1 MHALSVSLLRAK
13 QLPVITNGLGASP
26 HAGSTCT
33 IGVVMVRPL
42 NRLPARLYFKL
53 KPDPNI
59 HSFSSLRVQRNT
71 HGVSANPD
79 LSQAMAPSKQKR
91 THAALRAP
99 SAHRSA
105 STSKPRFVGDGQLVE
120 LGSIC
125 ELVMGQ
131 SPSSDTYNADGE
143 GLPFYQGNA
152 DFGEKNPIP
161 HVWCTEPKKVA
172 EKGDILISVRAPI
185 GAINIASEQCC
196 IGRGVAAIRPRLD
209 FISADFLMHQLL
221 ASRKKLELMG
231 TGSTFK
237 AVGKKALNG
246 FAISVYPKGDQ
257 DIIAD
262 QLDCIIQQIK
272 ATETQVVQL
281 DQLVKSRFVE
291 MFGELDT
298 NPKGFQLT
306 CFDDL
311 GTWTSGGTPSRK
323 NPSYFTGE
331 IDWYS
336 AGELNSLH
344 LGRSKERIS
353 LRAIEESSAKLVPPG
368 SLFVGMYDT
377 AALKMGITTKESSSN
392 QACANL
398 VPNGIVDLVWL
409 YFAIDQLKPSLLA
422 KRSGCR
428 QKNLSLKK
436 IKSFMVPLPDLDS
449 QQGFSRFVAQVDKSR
464 FVRDH
469 EMNFR

>member
-1 MHALSVSLLRAK
+1 MK
-13 QLPVITNGLGASP
+13 
-26 HAGSTCT
+26 
-33 IGVVMVRPL
+33 L
-42 NRLPARLYFKL
+42 NEICSKG
-53 KPDPNI
+53 K
-59 HSFSSLRVQRNT
+59 SSLRQKDVINDGPYSVYGAS
-71 HGVSANPD
+71 GVVGTTSDYQNEIPYVAVIKDGAGVGRASACEPMTSVLGTMQALIPNPNVERD
-79 LSQAMAPSKQKR
+79 YLLYLVRSLRLGEGFSGSTIPHIYFKDYGKIEVPLPSLEAQKR
-91 THAALRAP
+91 IV
-99 SAHRSA
+99 S
-105 STSKPRFVGDGQLVE
+105 QL
-120 LGSIC
+120 
-125 ELVMGQ
+125 
-131 SPSSDTYNADGE
+131 
-143 GLPFYQGNA
+143 GLIEAQI
-152 DFGEKNPIP
+152 EQ
-161 HVWCTEPKKVA
+161 A
-172 EKGDILISVRAPI
+172 EA
-185 GAINIASEQCC
+185 Q
-196 IGRGVAAIRPRLD
+196 
-209 FISADFLMHQLL
+209 
-221 ASRKKLELMG
+221 
-231 TGSTFK
+231 TT
-237 AVGKKALNG
+237 
-246 FAISVYPKGDQ
+246 
-257 DIIAD
+257 
-262 QLDCIIQQIK
+262 
-272 ATETQVVQL
+272 QL

-464 FVRDH
+464 FIAQQQIEKLQMLYDSLAQDY
-469 EMNFR
+469 FGD

>member
-1 MHALSVSLLRAK
+1 MS
-13 QLPVITNGLGASP
+13 
-26 HAGSTCT
+26 
-33 IGVVMVRPL
+33 
-42 NRLPARLYFKL
+42 
-53 KPDPNI
+53 
-59 HSFSSLRVQRNT
+59 
-71 HGVSANPD
+71 
-79 LSQAMAPSKQKR
+79 
-91 THAALRAP
+91 
-99 SAHRSA
+99 
-105 STSKPRFVGDGQLVE
+105 SKPRFVGDGQLVE

-237 AVGKKALNG
+237 AVSKKALNG
-246 FAISVYPKGDQ
+246 FAISIYPKGDQ

-464 FVRDH
+464 FIAQQQIEKLQMLYDSLVQDY
-469 EMNFR
+469 FGD

>member
-1 MHALSVSLLRAK
+1 MHALPVNLPCVK
-13 QLPVITNGLGASP
+13 QLPVITNEAEASP
-26 HAGSTCT
+26 HAGSTCA
-33 IGVVMVRPL
+33 IGVVTVRPF
-42 NRLPARLYFKL
+42 NRQPAQLYFKL
-53 KPDPNI
+53 TPDPN
-59 HSFSSLRVQRNT
+59 NT
-71 HGVSANPD
+71 FFFIFTCTTQYPWVLANPD
-79 LSQAMAPSKQKR
+79 LSQAMASSKQKL
-91 THAALRAP
+91 THTVFRA
-99 SAHRSA
+99 SSTHRSA
-105 STSKPRFVGDGQLVE
+105 STSKPRFVGECRHVKLNEICSKGKSSLRQKDVINDGPYSVYGASGVVGTTSDYQNEIPYVAVIKDGAGVGRASACEPMTSVLGTMQALIPNPNVERDYLLYLVRS
-120 LGSIC
+120 LR
-125 ELVMGQ
+125 L
-131 SPSSDTYNADGE
+131 GE
-143 GLPFYQGNA
+143 GFSGST
-152 DFGEKNPIP
+152 IP
-161 HVWCTEPKKVA
+161 HIYFKDYGKIEVPLPSLEAQKRIVSQLGLIEAQIEQA
-172 EKGDILISVRAPI
+172 EA
-185 GAINIASEQCC
+185 Q
-196 IGRGVAAIRPRLD
+196 
-209 FISADFLMHQLL
+209 
-221 ASRKKLELMG
+221 
-231 TGSTFK
+231 TT
-237 AVGKKALNG
+237 
-246 FAISVYPKGDQ
+246 
-257 DIIAD
+257 
-262 QLDCIIQQIK
+262 
-272 ATETQVVQL
+272 QL

>member
-33 IGVVMVRPL
+33 IGVVTVRPL

-53 KPDPNI
+53 KPDPN
-59 HSFSSLRVQRNT
+59 NT
-71 HGVSANPD
+71 FFFIFTCTTQYPWVLANLN
-79 LSQAMAPSKQKR
+79 LSQAMAPSKKKR
-91 THAALRAP
+91 IHTVFRDS

-105 STSKPRFVGDGQLVE
+105 STSKPRFVGEKVPFADAFTEVSRGTKKFKQSEYAEIGAHPIVDQGKEAIAGYSDEENGLFTDVPAIVFGDHTRCVKYVE
-120 LGSIC
+120 EPFFAG
-125 ELVMGQ
+125 
-131 SPSSDTYNADGE
+131 ADGVKILKPK
-143 GLPFYQGNA
+143 LP
-152 DFGEKNPIP
+152 
-161 HVWCTEPKKVA
+161 
-172 EKGDILISVRAPI
+172 
-185 GAINIASEQCC
+185 
-196 IGRGVAAIRPRLD
+196 
-209 FISADFLMHQLL
+209 
-221 ASRKKLELMG
+221 
-231 TGSTFK
+231 GSTRFWWHALRATPIEDLGYSRHFK
-237 AVGKKALNG
+237 LLKAAKFKVINETRQEEVVACLDG
-246 FAISVYPKGDQ
+246 VLEQISY
-257 DIIAD
+257 AED
-262 QLDCIIQQIK
+262 QLTGFDS
-272 ATETQVVQL
+272 
-281 DQLVKSRFVE
+281 LVKSRFVE

>member
-1 MHALSVSLLRAK
+1 MKHLTKKVFETLPFLYLGLNNQITIAEQLDALDTQINRAK
-13 QLPVITNGLGASP
+13 RQI
-26 HAGSTCT
+26 
-33 IGVVMVRPL
+33 
-42 NRLPARLYFKL
+42 
-53 KPDPNI
+53 
-59 HSFSSLRVQRNT
+59 
-71 HGVSANPD
+71 
-79 LSQAMAPSKQKR
+79 
-91 THAALRAP
+91 
-99 SAHRSA
+99 
-105 STSKPRFVGDGQLVE
+105 RF
-120 LGSIC
+120 
-125 ELVMGQ
+125 
-131 SPSSDTYNADGE
+131 
-143 GLPFYQGNA
+143 
-152 DFGEKNPIP
+152 
-161 HVWCTEPKKVA
+161 
-172 EKGDILISVRAPI
+172 
-185 GAINIASEQCC
+185 
-196 IGRGVAAIRPRLD
+196 LD
-209 FISADFLMHQLL
+209 NL
-221 ASRKKLELMG
+221 A
-231 TGSTFK
+231 
-237 AVGKKALNG
+237 
-246 FAISVYPKGDQ
+246 
-257 DIIAD
+257 
-262 QLDCIIQQIK
+262 
-272 ATETQVVQL
+272 
-281 DQLVKSRFVE
+281 KSRFVE

-464 FVRDH
+464 FIAQQQIEKLQMLYDSLAQDY
-469 EMNFR
+469 FGD